1 MTLDQAKQ
9 LKEGQQIWYS
19 SFGDLPEKVVISKII
34 TDGYGK
40 LEIHLVDNCYIP
52 ERDLDYI
59 FLSFDECAKAC
70 KKYYNEKLNKLRQM
84 IAQGK

>member
-1 MTLDQAKQ
+1 MTLDQAKT
-9 LKEGQQIWYS
+9 LKEGQQIWYRA
-19 SFGDLPEKVVISKII
+19 FEELPEKVVISKII
-34 TDGYGK
+34 RNDNGK

-59 FLSFDECAKAC
+59 FLTFEDCAKAC
-70 KKYYNEKLNKLRQM
+70 EKYYNEKLNKLRQM

>member
-1 MTLDQAKQ
+1 MTLDEAKK
-9 LKEGQQIWYS
+9 LKVGQEIWYS

-52 ERDLDYI
+52 ERDLEHV
-59 FLSFDECAKAC
+59 FLTFDECADAC
-70 KKYYNEKLNKLRQM
+70 QKYFEKKLQKLRELILM
-84 IAQGK
+84 EK